1 MEVIEIKDGNM
12 VFLLDK
18 GDAQKYHLKSH
29 HSSMKEGYSR
39 LIEDSGLDRS
49 FLSGVLVQIFDSK
62 NGGCEMFVSKIQDGS
77 DSARN
82 ADIERNGYIYT
93 FKSLE
98 HMLSAISFLSSQDIR
113 EASAYYN
120 AEFSSYFLCL
130 SSDCRYLSEFMAAKA
145 KNLYS
150 EYLSEHCTLIC
161 YNAIENLSQY
171 V

>member
-18 GDAQKYHLKSH
+18 GDTQKYHLKSH
-29 HSSMKEGYSR
+29 HSSMKEGYFR

-93 FKSLE
+93 FKSFE
-98 HMLSAISFLSSQDIR
+98 HMLSAISFLSSQGVS
-113 EASAYYN
+113 EASAYHD
-120 AEFSSYFLCL
+120 AESSSYFLCL
-130 SSDCRYLSEFMAAKA
+130 GSDCRYLSEFMAVKA
-145 KNLYS
+145 KNIYS
-150 EYLSEHCTLIC
+150 EYLSEYCSLIC
-161 YNAIENLSQY
+161 RDAITTLSSFA
-171 V
+171 